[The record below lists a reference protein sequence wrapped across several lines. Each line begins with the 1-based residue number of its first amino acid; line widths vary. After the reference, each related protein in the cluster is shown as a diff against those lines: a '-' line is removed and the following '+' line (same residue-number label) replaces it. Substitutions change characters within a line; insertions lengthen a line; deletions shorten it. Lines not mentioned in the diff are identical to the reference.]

1 MTDTTSAGDGGGLVD
16 LIARL
21 ERAEGADRGLD
32 SAIHAEMLLTGW
44 TPEFWDESLADPELI
59 NPSIPEARPY
69 TSSLDAALTLVPEGL
84 DWLICS
90 RRRNFQDG
98 YYVHIMNGD
107 VNRDGRS
114 VSEAWHPIPAIAL
127 CIAAL
132 KARSATP

>member
-69 TSSLDAALTLVPEGL
+69 TSSLDAALTLVPEGW
-84 DWLICS
+84 DWIV
-90 RRRNFQDG
+90 FG
-98 YYVHIMNGD
+98 AGGAD
-107 VNRDGRS
+107 VWKVGPGNELHRID
-114 VSEAWHPIPAIAL
+114 ETYAATPALAL
-127 CIAAL
+127 CIASL
-132 KARSATP
+132 RARSATP

>member
-1 MTDTTSAGDGGGLVD
+1 MTDKLAD

-21 ERAEGADRGLD
+21 ERATGADRDLD
-32 SAIHAEMLLTGW
+32 EAIAEWRFQDDMATKRTSKWG
-44 TPEFWDESLADPELI
+44 PVP
-59 NPSIPEARPY
+59 RYY
-69 TSSLDAALTLVPEGL
+69 TASLDAALTLVPEGL

-114 VSEAWHPIPAIAL
+114 VSVAWHPIPAIAL